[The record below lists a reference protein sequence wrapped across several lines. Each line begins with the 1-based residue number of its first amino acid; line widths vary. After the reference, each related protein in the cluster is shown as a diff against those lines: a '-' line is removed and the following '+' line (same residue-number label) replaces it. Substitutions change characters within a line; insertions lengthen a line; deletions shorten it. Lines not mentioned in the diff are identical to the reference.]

1 MDNVDHNLAAL
12 QTLFQEVQSL
22 QQRMDFF
29 EGVMLQLLVGL
40 KDAGIIVDEED
51 EAGEEETSILSIE

>member
-40 KDAGIIVDEED
+40 KDAGIIVDED
-51 EAGEEETSILSIE
+51 EEAVEEETSILSIE